1 MKLNTT
7 RNIDNNL
14 GSLETHRVSIAA
26 NGKAFSTLVKGI
38 YENKI
43 RAFVREIST
52 NALDSHIQAGIEDTP
67 FHVSFP
73 DIFDPCFRVRDYG
86 VSMTHEQVFAIFG
99 TLFES
104 TKDQS
109 NDVVGAFGLGS
120 KSPLAYADSFNVTA
134 FLDGETRV
142 YLVTIDETGAPT
154 ISLLATEDTDKPD
167 GIEVAVPIREADFSR
182 VASEGRD
189 VLSAFNVLP
198 TCNIDLEGLN
208 KLYTLEDG
216 SAFICKTDGYQRLI
230 VRQGCVMYPVNDWDI
245 SGPAQSALTASHA
258 IVLDVPIG
266 TVGVTTSREA
276 LELDENTR
284 AFLKKTVTDTVD
296 RIQIELTNKLN
307 DMPNI
312 LSANQYLFGGDSVRT
327 FWLNQFNFHDRH
339 VNGFIE
345 LMPQKVGKGKR
356 WEKRVRDFD
365 AYVQVGTSRKRRSI
379 SRMHVND
386 AATLTIVTDYADRK
400 VERSA
405 LRYRELV
412 SNKPKDSVMFL
423 ANPSR
428 KLLARL
434 TRVLGLNKEQIIWVG
449 SLPDPGP
456 VKRGER
462 RNSVAKVQGVRNLD
476 NNEIESMPEDFYWMV
491 ASRPDYYERIGFK
504 NERSKL
510 ISNGGEDI
518 PLLIFTPSAAKRYD
532 PNIDRRVDNAFRL
545 LIESERDSVRH
556 AYKMVVAS
564 GGISRF
570 ALEALEVE
578 IPTCNGEHVDALFD
592 WNEMDAVRQEA
603 KELRAEWKK
612 KLPLLI
618 DPDES
623 DWQAY
628 VERCLE
634 EGAE

>member
-1 MKLNTT
+1 MKLTTT
-7 RNIDNNL
+7 RNIDSNL

-73 DIFDPCFRVRDYG
+73 DIFDPYFRVRDYG

-134 FLDGETRV
+134 FLDGEMRV

-182 VASEGRD
+182 VTSEGRD
-189 VLSAFNVLP
+189 VLSAFDVLP
-198 TCNIDLEGLN
+198 TCNIDLDRIEKLFEIEGAYVIRHSS
-208 KLYTLEDG
+208 K
-216 SAFICKTDGYQRLI
+216 RLM
-230 VRQGCVMYPVNDWDI
+230 VRQGCVMYPVGDWDLI
-245 SGPAQSALTASHA
+245 NKVAGSLNYNYSL
-258 IVLDVPIG
+258 VLDVPIG

-276 LELDENTR
+276 LELDEQTR
-284 AFLKKTVTDTVD
+284 KFLIESVANAVTNIGVELAEIVNSQPNLLEANRFVAAGKIGDFWGLNFQYRGKT
-296 RIQIELTNKLN
+296 
-307 DMPNI
+307 
-312 LSANQYLFGGDSVRT
+312 
-327 FWLNQFNFHDRH
+327 

-345 LMPQKVGKGKR
+345 LMPNKVGKGKR
-356 WEKRVRDFD
+356 WETRARDFD
-365 AYVQVGTSRKRRSI
+365 AYVQVGTGRKRRSI
-379 SRMHVND
+379 SRMHVKD

-400 VERSA
+400 VARSA

-412 SNKPKDSVMFL
+412 GNMPKDSVML
-423 ANPSR
+423 LTNPSR

-434 TRVLGLNKEQIIWVG
+434 TRLLGLKKEQIIWVG

-510 ISNGGEDI
+510 ISNGGDDI
-518 PLLIFTPSAAKRYD
+518 PLLVFTPSAAKRYD
-532 PNIDRRVDNAFRL
+532 PNIDRRVDKAFRL
-545 LIESERDSVRH
+545 LLESERDNVRR

-564 GGISRF
+564 EGISRF

-578 IPTCNGEHVDALFD
+578 VPTCNGEHVSALFD
-592 WNEMDAVRQEA
+592 WNESDAIRQEA

-628 VERCLE
+628 VELCLE
-634 EGAE
+634 EAVD